1 MRLNQAGWLIED
13 LQRIAEGNGIEWRR
27 PGHGGSH
34 VIFGAA
40 GVREIVSVP
49 SKRPIKPIYV
59 KQFLLLIDAAK
70 EVKRNERKN

>member
-1 MRLNQAGWLIED
+1 M
-13 LQRIAEGNGIEWRR
+13 IAEGLGVEWRR

-59 KQFLLLIDAAK
+59 KQFLALIEAAK
-70 EVKRNERKN
+70 EAKRNERKDEAKS